1 MIDEEMAE
9 IAAPIMFLHHRLR
22 LVTMWRAAQE
32 LSVSNEVRSQLDKML
47 ADTEE
52 ATQTLLLRTPLPDDD
67 FIDEVFDD
75 EFLSLCL
82 DMRVDLLSWL
92 NQPEMLLRLE
102 HPDAIL
108 LRYAN
113 IAAASGYEADA
124 INSSASF
131 AQEVFE
137 MENKINATFEAMK
150 RNNVL

>member
-1 MIDEEMAE
+1 MAE

-22 LVTMWRAAQE
+22 LVNMWRAAQE
-32 LSVSNEVRSQLDKML
+32 LPVSDEVRDKLDKML

-52 ATQTLLLRTPLPDDD
+52 ATQTLLLRTPLPDGD

-92 NQPEMLLRLE
+92 NQPQMLLRLE

-124 INSSASF
+124 INSTAAFS
-131 AQEVFE
+131 EKVTE
-137 MENKINATFEAMK
+137 MENLINATFETLK
-150 RNNVL
+150 RNRVI